1 VSGWNDN
8 IHSFPANA
16 PFTLAWTDRW
26 WQEGCMHTVAVLAMN
41 GAVAFDLSTPCDI
54 FRLVETAEGGLAY
67 RVMVCGEASKIHT
80 DTFDI
85 MAPYGLDQLEMADT
99 VVVPGINDFTR
110 KTPEPILAAIRA
122 AWANGARVTSICTG
136 SFVLAEAGLL
146 DGLGA
151 TTHWIATK
159 TFSDRFPAVNLDP
172 DVLFVDE
179 GRIVTSAGL
188 SAGLDMCLHI
198 VRRDHG
204 QAVAARSARLA
215 VAALDRD
222 GSQAQFI
229 LREPPGSNAS
239 LAPVLEWMAC
249 HLSQPLTIETLAGQ
263 AGMSPRTFGRRFRDQ
278 TGTTPMQWLLTAR
291 VRRAQEL
298 LETTTEPL
306 EQVGY
311 AAGFDTPLTFR
322 TRFKRVIGM
331 APGAYRRSFLGKGD
345 R

>member
-1 VSGWNDN
+1 
-8 IHSFPANA
+8 
-16 PFTLAWTDRW
+16 
-26 WQEGCMHTVAVLAMN
+26 MHTVAVLAMN
-41 GAVAFDLSTPCDI
+41 GAVAFDLSTPCDV
-54 FRLVETAEGGLAY
+54 FRLVQTADGRPAY
-67 RVMVCGEASKIHT
+67 RVMVCGEAVQIQTGSFI
-80 DTFDI
+80 I
-85 MAPYGLDQLEMADT
+85 MAPYGLDQLSKADT
-99 VVVPGINDFTR
+99 VVVPGIDDYTMEI
-110 KTPEPILAAIRA
+110 PAPILAAIRS
-122 AWANGARVTSICTG
+122 AWTNGARVTSICTG

-151 TTHWIATK
+151 TTHWIGAK
-159 TFSDRFPAVNLDP
+159 NFAERFPAVKLDP
-172 DVLFVDE
+172 NVLFVDE

-239 LAPVLEWMAC
+239 LAPMLEWMAR
-249 HLSQPLTIETLAGQ
+249 HLGEPLNIETLAGQ
-263 AGMSPRTFGRRFRDQ
+263 AGTSPRTFARRFRDQ

-298 LETTTEPL
+298 LETTSEPL

-311 AAGFDTPLTFR
+311 AVGFETPLTFR

-331 APGAYRRSFLGKGD
+331 APGAYRRSFQGTAKMGG
-345 R
+345 